1 MATLT
6 ITLDERTEADL
17 RRLSDA
23 AGSAS
28 PSEYAA
34 RLRLLAR
41 AVRAARPR
49 PVYDIEAIRANCTEF
64 AAEDEALA
72 ESDIAHPAELL
83 AACSIGP

>member
-34 RLRLLAR
+34 RLLAR

-83 AACSIGP
+83 AACSTGP

>member
-1 MATLT
+1 MTTLI
-6 ITLDERTEADL
+6 ITLNERTEGRPAAII
-17 RRLSDA
+17 RA
-23 AGSAS
+23 AGSAN

-34 RLRLLAR
+34 RLLAR
-41 AVRAARPR
+41 AVRTAGPR

-83 AACSIGP
+83 AACSTGP